1 MEVDK
6 EVSAHE
12 QLHLRPVTCVD
23 LSLDGE
29 LIVTGLSPFL
39 PLAPSVSDTHTNQ
52 EALTAQFDS
61 GDSPNMK
68 IGDLFFI
75 K

>member
-1 MEVDK
+1 MSSHAVARHMEVDK

-39 PLAPSVSDTHTNQ
+39 PSVR
-52 EALTAQFDS
+52 L
-61 GDSPNMK
+61 
-68 IGDLFFI
+68 
-75 K
+75 

>member
-23 LSLDGE
+23 ISYDGE
-29 LIVTGLSPFL
+29 LVVTGKIITSIIC
-39 PLAPSVSDTHTNQ
+39 TY
-52 EALTAQFDS
+52 QF
-61 GDSPNMK
+61 
-68 IGDLFFI
+68 
-75 K
+75 